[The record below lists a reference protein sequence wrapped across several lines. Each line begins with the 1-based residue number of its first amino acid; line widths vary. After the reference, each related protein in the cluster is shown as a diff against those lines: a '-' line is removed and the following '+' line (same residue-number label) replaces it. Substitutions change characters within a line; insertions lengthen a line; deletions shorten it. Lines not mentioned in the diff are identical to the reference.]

1 MLDYKKL
8 RKSKLLWITVLFI
21 FVVFTFNGCLTFRES
36 DKKAIHEFKKDGIE
50 LRFETLVINKR
61 HLHYAEVGNDSLPT
75 LVFIH
80 GSPGGWIEFKRFLKD
95 TNLVGKFRI
104 ISVDRPGFG
113 YSDYGQAMHLQPQA
127 DIIAEFLKKLQNQK
141 PIYLIGHSYGGP
153 LVALLAADCPHIV
166 SRIVILAGALD
177 PALEP
182 KEKWRTFFIKP
193 PFRYLMPGSVKQANE
208 ELWYLKTDLFG
219 LKAKL
224 PNIIC
229 PVFAL
234 HAKNDMLV
242 DYRNTDFIK
251 KEMVSSVVQIIT
263 FKSGNHFIHTNKQVQ
278 IDSLLLS
285 FL

>member
-1 MLDYKKL
+1 MPYF
-8 RKSKLLWITVLFI
+8 W
-21 FVVFTFNGCLTFRES
+21 ES

-61 HLHYAEVGNDSLPT
+61 HLHYAEVGNHSLPT
-75 LVFIH
+75 LVFIRD
-80 GSPGGWIEFKRFLKD
+80 SPDGWIKFKRFLKD

-113 YSDYGQAMHLQPQA
+113 YSDYGQAMHLKPQA

-141 PIYLIGHSYGGP
+141 LIYLFGHSYGEP
-153 LVALLAADCPHIV
+153 LLTLLAADYPHIV

-182 KEKWRTFFIKP
+182 KEKWRPFFIKP

-251 KEMVSSVVQIIT
+251 KEMVSGVVQIIT
-263 FKSGNHFIHTNKQVQ
+263 FKSGNHFIHTKKQVQ
-278 IDSLLLS
+278 IDSLLLG